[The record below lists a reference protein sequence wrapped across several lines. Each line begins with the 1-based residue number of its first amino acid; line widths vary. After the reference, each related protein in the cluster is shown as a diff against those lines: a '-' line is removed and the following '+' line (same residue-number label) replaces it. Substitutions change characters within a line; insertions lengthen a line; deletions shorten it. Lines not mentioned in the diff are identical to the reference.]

1 MVLSYL
7 YARGWGAKQ
16 IFIDVFADEASQI
29 QMFKK
34 VGFEIIGG
42 YSNPLPCTVM
52 MMNHASIYEQ
62 KTPNNQLFI
71 KRTISRLIPKIDFSA
86 EELSLVMKAI
96 DEINA
101 IFPRQDTVDTKE
113 ISSYNLS

>member
-1 MVLSYL
+1 
-7 YARGWGAKQ
+7 
-16 IFIDVFADEASQI
+16 
-29 QMFKK
+29 
-34 VGFEIIGG
+34 
-42 YSNPLPCTVM
+42 M